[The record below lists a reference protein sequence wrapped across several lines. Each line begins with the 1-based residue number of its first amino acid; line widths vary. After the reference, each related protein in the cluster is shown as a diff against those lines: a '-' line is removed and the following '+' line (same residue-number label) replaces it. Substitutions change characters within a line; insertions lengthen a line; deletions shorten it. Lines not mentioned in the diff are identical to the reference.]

1 MKINERL
8 KNLKKSNEQ
17 YKKICEAY
25 LSKRSDFG
33 MNTEE
38 IIEGTNEKAVNDQ
51 GVGCEENE

>member
-17 YKKICEAY
+17 YKKICETY

-33 MNTEE
+33 VNTE
-38 IIEGTNEKAVNDQ
+38 
-51 GVGCEENE
+51 